1 MENSLARD
9 GINLDSLSVYGL
21 GRDLCVKPVLSQR
34 RNIVIRPWRFIAA
47 VTSVYGLLAAP
58 ALAQEAFYKGKTV
71 RLVVAFSPGG
81 GFDTYSRA
89 IGRHLGKQIPG
100 NPTVIVENMTGAGGI
115 IQANFM
121 YQKARP
127 DGLTIGNNIGGLILQ
142 QILGAKGIEF
152 DGRRF
157 EYLGAPAVDHPVCA
171 LTKASGVT
179 SLEKW
184 FEAKQPVKLGGV
196 GPGGT
201 ASDVARTLQAALK
214 LPIQVVDGYKGTSD
228 IRLAAESG
236 ELAGGCWAWESV
248 KTMWRKGLEGGEIS
262 IVVQTM
268 PKKHADLPNV
278 PLAIDHAKTEDAKR
292 LLKYAIHDTATIT
305 RLYFAPPGTPKERV
319 SLLRQALLNTYKD
332 PEFLAE
338 AKKAHLDLDPVSGEE
353 MEKVVAELFR
363 LDAKQIARLKEVL
376 VPK

>member
-1 MENSLARD
+1 MHLTGRRMIAILVCIC
-9 GINLDSLSVYGL
+9 GLS
-21 GRDLCVKPVLSQR
+21 
-34 RNIVIRPWRFIAA
+34 
-47 VTSVYGLLAAP
+47 AAP
-58 ALAQEAFYKGKTV
+58 VVAQEGFYRGKAV

-81 GFDTYSRA
+81 GFDAYSRA
-89 IGRHLGKQIPG
+89 IGRHLGKHIPG

-121 YQKARP
+121 YQKAKP
-127 DGLTIGNNIGGLILQ
+127 DGLAIGNNIGGLILQ
-142 QILGAKGIEF
+142 QIMGAKGIEF

-171 LTKASGVT
+171 LTKASGIN

-184 FEAKQPVKLGGV
+184 FAAKEPVKLGGV

-214 LPIQVVDGYKGTSD
+214 LPIQVVDGYKGTAE

-236 ELAGGCWAWESV
+236 ELAGGCWAWESI
-248 KTMWRKGLEGGEIS
+248 KTTWRKGLESGDVS

-268 PKKHADLPNV
+268 PKKHSELTNV
-278 PLAIDHAKTEDAKR
+278 PLAIDSAKTDDAKA
-292 LLKYAIHDTATIT
+292 LLKYGVHDTATIT
-305 RLYFAPPGTPKERV
+305 RLYFAPPATPKDRV
-319 SLLRQALLNTYKD
+319 KILRQAFLNTYKD
-332 PEFLAE
+332 GDFLAE
-338 AKKAHLDLDPVSGEE
+338 AKKASLDLEAVTGEE
-353 MEKVVAELFR
+353 MEQVVTGLFK